1 MDVKGQRVLTPP
13 RRRRVGAR
21 RGRAGEL
28 AGPSFSR
35 RRSRSPTHLFRL
47 KPAPMSSHGH
57 SHDHGR
63 GHSHAEPSHSHS
75 HDGVECAG
83 HDATLPTEAE
93 LAAQKQER
101 LAFDRVVASF
111 YNYEPH
117 SVRSLAM
124 ASLGSRQSLRPS
136 AFTGQLSANHRR
148 LKDLLCASARQAG
161 GAALRPHA
169 SVRGDELC
177 KADAAPS
184 SYISVMLC
192 QLCPSLSRSCSSSSA
207 TARSSER
214 LTTASRPMPPSCAT
228 SSTRS
233 GPACSRT
240 RMTRRSSR

>member
-136 AFTGQLSANHRR
+136 AFHRTALSKSPPAEGPPVCVCQTGRGR
-148 LKDLLCASARQAG
+148 CASTSCIGQGRR
-161 GAALRPHA
+161 ALQ
-169 SVRGDELC
+169 G
-177 KADAAPS
+177 
-184 SYISVMLC
+184 
-192 QLCPSLSRSCSSSSA
+192 
-207 TARSSER
+207 
-214 LTTASRPMPPSCAT
+214 
-228 SSTRS
+228 
-233 GPACSRT
+233 
-240 RMTRRSSR
+240 